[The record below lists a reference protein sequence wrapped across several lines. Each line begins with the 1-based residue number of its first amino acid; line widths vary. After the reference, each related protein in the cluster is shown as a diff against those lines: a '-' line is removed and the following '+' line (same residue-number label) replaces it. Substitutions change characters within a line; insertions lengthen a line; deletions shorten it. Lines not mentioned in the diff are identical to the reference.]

1 MKIEG
6 TLYSFTSMGTSN
18 LILKNWLQQVKNFN
32 DNLLISRKRP
42 TKVSVHDLRVAV
54 KKLRSY
60 LRLKQHLTGEDWK
73 ESFIRI
79 SALFKS
85 FGRLRDYDMPLTRIR
100 KFERKE
106 SLSFVFFK
114 EFLSVNRSLT
124 RKWAKQNAIKF
135 NELEP
140 DVFNQQFTLL
150 VGSNEDVCKKIIG
163 LSAQK
168 IKKAKNLSKHFQKN
182 AHEIRKQLKDVY
194 YWLKICP
201 KDIAESFIN
210 MKALDS
216 ILNYL
221 GTWQDLVILKRKI
234 NQYIKDL
241 PKRNDEKVM
250 LNGLDKKIEVVQ
262 KELLNKAIK
271 KWEEIGNKRATKPV
285 AFNAPDPD

>member
-1 MKIEG
+1 MEK
-6 TLYSFTSMGTSN
+6 SN
-18 LILKNWLQQVKNFN
+18 LILKNWLQQVHSFN

-73 ESFIRI
+73 ESFITI

-85 FGRLRDYDMPLTRIR
+85 FGRLRDYDMPLTQIR
-100 KFERKE
+100 KLERKE

-135 NELEP
+135 NEFEQ
-140 DVFNQQFTLL
+140 DVFDQQFTLQ
-150 VGSNEDVCKKIIG
+150 VGSNEEVCKKIIG
-163 LSAQK
+163 LSAEK

-241 PKRNDEKVM
+241 PKRNDEKEM
-250 LNGLDKKIEVVQ
+250 LKGLDKKIEAVQ
-262 KELLNKAIK
+262 KELLNKAVK